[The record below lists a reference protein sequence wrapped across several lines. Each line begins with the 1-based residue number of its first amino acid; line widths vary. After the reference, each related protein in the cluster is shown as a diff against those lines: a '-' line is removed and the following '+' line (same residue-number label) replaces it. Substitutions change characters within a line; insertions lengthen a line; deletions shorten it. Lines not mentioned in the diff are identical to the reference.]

1 MPLSERRDQDDRQD
15 LTGSMTSIQVPARR
29 ERTPQARHHFTQL
42 DQVTQL
48 VAARDADPEVGF
60 MARLIALCSL
70 PRSNPGN
77 RTQYVRR
84 NGPYTLGMSA
94 GINKQAALRHPAAF
108 APGVGLHRS
117 RPHAIARAGPRR
129 LCPTNR
135 SHLIQEL
142 EGHPSSFSSDLHI
155 GMCCNFQKAARERL
169 IKSAGLRLMSAVG
182 LDFVVDD
189 PASVF
194 LGSTG
199 SGRMRS
205 VPIPIWASVR

>member
-15 LTGSMTSIQVPARR
+15 LRQYDKYSGASSPRT
-29 ERTPQARHHFTQL
+29 TPQARHHFTQL

-142 EGHPSSFSSDLHI
+142 EG
-155 GMCCNFQKAARERL
+155 
-169 IKSAGLRLMSAVG
+169 
-182 LDFVVDD
+182 
-189 PASVF
+189 
-194 LGSTG
+194 
-199 SGRMRS
+199 RMN
-205 VPIPIWASVR
+205 IE